1 MKRRMHLKG
10 LVKAGIL
17 FLLWVGR
24 LPFKMAV
31 EKRQRRRSEPRTV
44 SRAMRDF
51 ATVNAAAWRIDEIQ
65 GNDSRQR
72 VLIEGL
78 NSHKAYLMVNLIVG
92 SHLMRVYGY
101 AGAALLHEPDTE
113 IETMFRSY
121 GINEFHYLSDRDLS
135 LSGRLRAGL
144 AASRMVAASSGMD
157 DLLQQNTNG
166 VYIGKCV
173 YDWYLRGMGAG
184 TVESCSVLFLA
195 KLATAIGYAEYA
207 SKLFS
212 GGRFPVVVQAERQ
225 FVPEGPL
232 FQTALARGSVVY
244 CRGGGPTSFTV
255 HRFDTPARAYCN
267 THRYGEALFEH
278 VWRNHRETAVEAG
291 GRFMEDRFS
300 GNVRRNDI
308 PDASLAYA
316 ANNELDRGTLCQ
328 RFGWDP
334 AKPMVAV
341 MSNMLNDGVFTNRW
355 SLFRDNFTWL
365 EETVR
370 AIAAIDTVN
379 WFVKAHPSDQK
390 NAVKITGRHV
400 YEKWAGNSPHVGFYP
415 NEWGNR
421 ALPRIVD
428 AVLTAHGS
436 AGLEYSCL
444 GIPCVLG
451 GESLYSG
458 LGFTHEPKTPEE
470 YFETLRNIH
479 TLGRLEP
486 EQVERAKVFAYIYMT
501 LSRVESR
508 ILPDVSVYADYDDDT
523 YLRDAARLVQ
533 KFDPL
538 DERLGALMPILVR
551 QGYRHLLHYDRIG
564 LDVPYARPTMPD
576 VRGEGAECR

>member
-17 FLLWVGR
+17 FLLWLGR

-31 EKRQRRRSEPRTV
+31 EKQQQRRSEPRPV
-44 SRAMRDF
+44 SRALRDF
-51 ATVNAAAWRIDEIQ
+51 AAVNAVAWRIHEVQ
-65 GNDSRQR
+65 GNNSGQR
-72 VLIEGL
+72 VLVEGL
-78 NSHKAYLMVNLIVG
+78 NSHKAYLMINLIVG
-92 SHLMRVYGY
+92 SHLMREHGL
-101 AGAALLHEPDTE
+101 AGAGLLHEPNAE

-121 GINEFHYLSDRDLS
+121 GISEFHYLSDRDLS
-135 LSGRLRAGL
+135 LSGRLRAGV
-144 AASRMVAASSGMD
+144 AASCMVAVSSGMD
-157 DLLQQNTNG
+157 DLLQQNIHG
-166 VYIGKCV
+166 VYIGKCA

-184 TVESCSVLFLA
+184 TVDSCTVLFFA
-195 KLATAIGYAEYA
+195 MLATAIGYAEYA

-212 GGRFPVVVQAERQ
+212 CGRFPVVVQAERQ

-232 FQTALARGSVVY
+232 FQTALACGCMVY
-244 CRGGGPTSFTV
+244 SRGGGPTSFTV
-255 HRFDTPARAYCN
+255 FRFDSPAQAYCN

-278 VWRNHRETAVEAG
+278 VWRNHRETAVEVG
-291 GRFMEDRFS
+291 GRFMADRFS

-316 ANNELDRGTLCQ
+316 ASTEMDRTTLCQ

-334 AKPMVAV
+334 AKPIVAV

-355 SLFRDNFTWL
+355 SLFRDNYTWL
-365 EETVR
+365 VETVR
-370 AIAAIDTVN
+370 AIATIDTVN

-400 YEKWAGNSPHVGFYP
+400 YEQWAGDCPHVGFYH

-421 ALPRIVD
+421 SIPRIVD

-436 AGLEYSCL
+436 AGLEYSCF

-479 TLGRLEP
+479 TLGRLKP
-486 EQVERAKVFAYIYMT
+486 EQIERAKVFTYIYMT

-508 ILPDVSVYADYDDDT
+508 ILPDVSVHADYDDDR
-523 YLRDAARLVQ
+523 YLRDASELLERFA
-533 KFDPL
+533 PM
-538 DERLGALMPILVR
+538 DEKLAAMIRIQVSRQHQHLMN
-551 QGYRHLLHYDRIG
+551 YDFVG
-564 LDVPYARPTMPD
+564 LD
-576 VRGEGAECR
+576 CS